1 MVDSVKEEGE
11 QLQIHG
17 AVTVGSYEAYID
29 FMGYTEE
36 EAVQVIESIN
46 LSEYEQ

>member
-1 MVDSVKEEGE
+1 MS
-11 QLQIHG
+11 
-17 AVTVGSYEAYID
+17 SFSSNFD